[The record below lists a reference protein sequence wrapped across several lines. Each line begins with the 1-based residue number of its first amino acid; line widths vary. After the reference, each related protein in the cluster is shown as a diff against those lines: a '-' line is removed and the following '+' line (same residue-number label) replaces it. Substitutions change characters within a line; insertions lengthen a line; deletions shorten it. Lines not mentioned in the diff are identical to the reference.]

1 MVKGKWKRKLY
12 FGGGQLLSVL
22 SKLIPKDSRRICF
35 FCKSGLDDNSE
46 ALFTYLKKR
55 GYQKKYRI
63 YCVVDHPD
71 QYRQLEEE
79 NVFMISV
86 KGCLWQLFRSRYP
99 VSYTHLTLPT
109 TERV

>member
-46 ALFTYLKKR
+46 ALFDLGEGLLVAAFSLALSLLSWRNAGDYAYEEADFCKLLAWNATEK
-55 GYQKKYRI
+55 
-63 YCVVDHPD
+63 D
-71 QYRQLEEE
+71 QW
-79 NVFMISV
+79 NA
-86 KGCLWQLFRSRYP
+86 G
-99 VSYTHLTLPT
+99 
-109 TERV
+109 

>member
-46 ALFTYLKKR
+46 ALFYLFKEARLSEKVPDLLR
-55 GYQKKYRI
+55 GG
-63 YCVVDHPD
+63 P
-71 QYRQLEEE
+71 
-79 NVFMISV
+79 S
-86 KGCLWQLFRSRYP
+86 GP
-99 VSYTHLTLPT
+99 V
-109 TERV
+109 